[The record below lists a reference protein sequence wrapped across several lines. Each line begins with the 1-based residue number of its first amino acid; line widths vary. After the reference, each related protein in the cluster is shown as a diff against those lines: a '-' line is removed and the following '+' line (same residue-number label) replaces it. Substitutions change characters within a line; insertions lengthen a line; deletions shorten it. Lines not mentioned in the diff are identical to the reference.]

1 MVEIRIYLRII
12 NMIIFKINSKAKY
25 TSHDYFISNIKWSK
39 SWNLFIQKLA
49 LVNK

>member
-12 NMIIFKINSKAKY
+12 NMIMFKINSNAKY
-25 TSHDYFISNIKWSK
+25 TSHISMILNIEWSK
-39 SWNLFIQKLA
+39 SWNLFIQMLA